1 MPAWLN
7 ETHVALRSVCEALAR
22 AACELLQI
30 EIGEVLAEYR
40 PALTPQ
46 GALGHEVEVFIY
58 DMLAG
63 GAGFAPQLAAR
74 PHELFEAAA
83 RLLAHCPEACSSSCY
98 RCLRSFRN
106 KLDHKHLDRIIGAQV
121 LRHAWFGGYP
131 PYDEVRF
138 RSSIDIL
145 TLDLERQL
153 GTQFAFER
161 DARRGV
167 DGVDVH
173 VPLVA
178 TRSST
183 GAETWITLHS
193 PAVGGTPIDE
203 ELRALAHRI
212 PHLVCVD
219 DLRVRQHL
227 PSAIDQVRSLLV

>member
-173 VPLVA
+173 VPLSPLAPAQVPKHGSRC
-178 TRSST
+178 TRQRS
-183 GAETWITLHS
+183 AE
-193 PAVGGTPIDE
+193 
-203 ELRALAHRI
+203 R
-212 PHLVCVD
+212 
-219 DLRVRQHL
+219 
-227 PSAIDQVRSLLV
+227 PSMRSCARSLTESHIWCALTTFACASTCRQRSIK